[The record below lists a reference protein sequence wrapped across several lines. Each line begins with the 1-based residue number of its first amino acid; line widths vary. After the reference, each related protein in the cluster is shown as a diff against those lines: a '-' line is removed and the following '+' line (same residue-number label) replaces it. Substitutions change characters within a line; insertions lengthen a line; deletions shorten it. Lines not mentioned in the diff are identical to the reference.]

1 MWKWKIKMKSIK
13 SSIKETC
20 SVEEFQNILKEAGFT
35 HAEPELIESDL
46 VKLRGKSIKI
56 NTDKHGVVKS
66 YAISN
71 PDQ

>member
-1 MWKWKIKMKSIK
+1 MKSIK

-35 HAEPELIESDL
+35 HAEPDMIESDL
-46 VKLRGKSIKI
+46 VKLRGKSIMI
-56 NTDKHGVVKS
+56 NTDRYGVVKS

-71 PDQ
+71 PDE